1 MALREKSLPKGD
13 KMPKLNTTVKS
24 VRLDNDVLSE
34 IELNGASFNSW
45 LTETIDMR
53 LRLERIC
60 RQRGIE
66 VTDLVDSVIRQLREM
81 K

>member
-1 MALREKSLPKGD
+1 
-13 KMPKLNTTVKS
+13 MPKLNTTVKS

-34 IELNGASFNSW
+34 IEGLLDGSSFNSW
-45 LTETIDMR
+45 LTETVEMR

-66 VTDLVDSVIRQLREM
+66 TSDLVDSVIRQLREM